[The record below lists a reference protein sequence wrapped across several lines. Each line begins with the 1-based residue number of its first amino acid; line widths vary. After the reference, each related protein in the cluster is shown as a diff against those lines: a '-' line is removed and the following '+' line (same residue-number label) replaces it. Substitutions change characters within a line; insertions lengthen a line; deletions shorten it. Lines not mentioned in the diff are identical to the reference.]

1 MNNPFSMGVHEQ
13 KRESKTV
20 WTRQGLVVTSTDE
33 LLEIKFAPHFKSW
46 PKLVRRLEIQGSS
59 CEVKLVGKTLSVIT
73 TAELQHIQ
81 TLLGNR
87 RLIKKP
93 KLRFILLAPG
103 LVVLGALSFALQPQN
118 YSTQLRVESIP
129 NDECGI
135 EYLSKAIISDSPN
148 PNLLEKTSSNL
159 GGIES
164 GTFFCAEAKFGYTLE
179 LKEPKRLIR
188 MLKLDP

>member
-93 KLRFILLAPG
+93 KLRLFLVAPV
-103 LVVLGALSFALQPQN
+103 LVLLGAFSLSLRPQN
-118 YSTQLRVESIP
+118 YSTQLKAESIT

-135 EYLSKAIISDSPN
+135 EYLSNAIISDSPN
-148 PNLLEKTSSNL
+148 PNLLERTSSSL